1 MPVHARE
8 HVRGAGVVRRDV
20 VGGVLE
26 VDTEADLRRLVA
38 DDVDALEC
46 RFERGAVA
54 DVAVH
59 ERQAL
64 LLVGADDLGGVAVHV
79 VAQRVED
86 ADLVAL
92 GEGAADD
99 RGADEARAAGDEQA
113 AHAPADFRST
123 LSLAEAGTSSR
134 GV

>member
-1 MPVHARE
+1 M
-8 HVRGAGVVRRDV
+8 
-20 VGGVLE
+20 
-26 VDTEADLRRLVA
+26 A

-54 DVAVH
+54 DVTVH

-64 LLVGADDLGGVAVHV
+64 LLVGTDDLGGVAVHV

-113 AHAPADFRST
+113 AHASTVFRST
-123 LSLAEAGTSSR
+123 LSLAVAGTSSR